1 MKNSDLTVQTYMH
14 FDPERHL
21 YSIRRVDTDEIVQE
35 LISTTQIMEKH
46 GLSVKYDSVPEHIME
61 QAKLF
66 GKIHHKYLEKYF
78 RGEALIEELPE
89 ITQQGIK
96 LLEARNMTPIAS
108 EKRTNNG
115 LVAGTIDLLVM
126 TEEGK
131 IALIDFKLTYN
142 FNAYSV
148 KWQTN
153 IYRLLAKGGLGMKVE
168 ELYCLWYNKPKKEW
182 ELRSISL
189 MDDMLVHELF
199 QAELDDKIFIDK
211 QNDIIKRVS
220 SELKLNHE
228 LHKLS
233 EAEEYVKTLKENV
246 ELIKKQL
253 MDEME
258 EYGIKSFDTENFKI
272 TYVEP
277 SKSVRLDTKKME
289 EDLKE
294 VINFDDY
301 KVENDKAGYLRITK
315 KEVEL

>member
-1 MKNSDLTVQTYMH
+1 MKDLTVQTYMH
-14 FDPERHL
+14 FDPEQHL

-35 LISTTQIMEKH
+35 LISTTQIMKKH
-46 GLSVKYDSVPEHIME
+46 GLSVNYDSVPEHIME

-78 RGEALIEELPE
+78 RGEALKEELPE
-89 ITQQGIK
+89 ITQEAIN
-96 LLEARNMTPIAS
+96 LLESRNMTPIAS

-131 IALIDFKLTYN
+131 IALIDYKLTYN

-153 IYRLLAKGGLGMKVE
+153 IYRLLAKAGLGMKVE
-168 ELYCLWYNKPKKEW
+168 ELYSLWYNKPKKEW

-189 MDDMLVHELF
+189 MDDMLVQELF

-211 QNDIIKRVS
+211 QTDIIERVS

-228 LHKLS
+228 LYKLS

-258 EYGIKSFDTENFKI
+258 EYGVKNFETKDFKI

-277 SKSVRLDTKKME
+277 TTSVKLDTKKLE

-301 KVENDKAGYLRITK
+301 KVESAKKGYLKITK
-315 KEVEL
+315 KEVDL